1 MGIVDLACVATWM
14 SDPFVRLSR
23 SDLQSIQEAALTL
36 SEASAR
42 LASEITDVLCGG
54 YWTCEPLVAPAGW
67 PMSILWIKLM
77 LEGKRE

>member
-1 MGIVDLACVATWM
+1 MGVVDLACVATWM

-42 LASEITDVLCGG
+42 LASVCGG